1 MRNSLLSAMLIAFGT
16 TVAMPASAAVKIEHY
31 AFQPPETQHQQMQED
46 DTGKIVATGS
56 TAGLPRFEHCRHDQ
70 HCRSMTGSTAGRAE
84 AAPSETSGQHQP
96 MRKDAREKGVTTGS
110 TAGSMIRTPSAT
122 SGDLAAKDR
131 LMTDSTAGTGPG

>member
-1 MRNSLLSAMLIAFGT
+1 MLIAFGT
-16 TVAMPASAAVKIEHY
+16 TVAMPASAAVKIERY

-46 DTGKIVATGS
+46 DTGKIVT
-56 TAGLPRFEHCRHDQ
+56 
-70 HCRSMTGSTAGRAE
+70 TGSTAGRAE

-96 MRKDAREKGVTTGS
+96 MRKDVREKGETTGS
-110 TAGSMIRTPSAT
+110 TAGLMIRTPSAT

>member
-1 MRNSLLSAMLIAFGT
+1 MRNSLLAILIAFGT

-56 TAGLPRFEHCRHDQ
+56 TAGL
-70 HCRSMTGSTAGRAE
+70 
-84 AAPSETSGQHQP
+84 
-96 MRKDAREKGVTTGS
+96 
-110 TAGSMIRTPSAT
+110 MIRTPSAT